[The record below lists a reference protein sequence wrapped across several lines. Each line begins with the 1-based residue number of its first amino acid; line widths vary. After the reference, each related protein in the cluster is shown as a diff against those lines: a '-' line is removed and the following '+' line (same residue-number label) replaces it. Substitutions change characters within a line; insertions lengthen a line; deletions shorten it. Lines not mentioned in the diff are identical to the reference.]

1 MTWVPKLSEV
11 GLPSS
16 SKRKDCIYCR
26 ISKGTIYLQAWNDI
40 MIKFIIKG
48 LKKAFVGCMSGG
60 KIETETGPVW
70 IDEEQCLQGQSCWSW
85 SYDGNIVD
93 KLEENIELEIST
105 QELKVVVSPWS
116 FSSEEV
122 KRMLQKRRRENE
134 SNAGL
139 FQLSDRDRKVLCK
152 IYEEDK
158 YKNMTEMERKILV
171 LQQGILRYRR
181 SLSKMQR
188 SRLAKE
194 HKFVRNEHLKMLE
207 ERWGKYFVE
216 KASKNLQ
223 ESPPRVEQ
231 LTDRHAALDVPLR
244 VQFQGQDKPHLTN
257 LLANEHHNRKQ
268 QYQEH
273 QRDVPFLKSVNA
285 YPTVDKLD
293 DRHKSFRISAH
304 HAEEAMQ
311 RKLSFRVAAD
321 YQ

>member
-1 MTWVPKLSEV
+1 MVDNCTNNINPKA
-11 GLPSS
+11 
-16 SKRKDCIYCR
+16 RRYCDDHCNY
-26 ISKGTIYLQAWNDI
+26 ITAINKGF
-40 MIKFIIKG
+40 K
-48 LKKAFVGCMSGG
+48 
-60 KIETETGPVW
+60 
-70 IDEEQCLQGQSCWSW
+70 
-85 SYDGNIVD
+85 
-93 KLEENIELEIST
+93 T
-105 QELKVVVSPWS
+105 Q
-116 FSSEEV
+116 
-122 KRMLQKRRRENE
+122 
-134 SNAGL
+134 
-139 FQLSDRDRKVLCK
+139 
-152 IYEEDK
+152 
-158 YKNMTEMERKILV
+158 
-171 LQQGILRYRR
+171 
-181 SLSKMQR
+181 
-188 SRLAKE
+188 
-194 HKFVRNEHLKMLE
+194 VRNQEQYCKVCDRVFYK